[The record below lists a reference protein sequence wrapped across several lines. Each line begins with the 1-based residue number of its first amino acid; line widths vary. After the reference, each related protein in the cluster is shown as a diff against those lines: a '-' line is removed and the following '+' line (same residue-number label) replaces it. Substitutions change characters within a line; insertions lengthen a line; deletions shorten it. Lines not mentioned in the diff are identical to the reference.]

1 MSGTNS
7 FKFVMLPPQ
16 SDTTRAWARTLA
28 EQVPEVRVVVAETMA
43 LAHRFAEGPRL
54 AHRYI
59 KRNLNTAEK
68 GVLSD
73 TLDSEA
79 LGLMRTRMTEDH
91 AEAARAFVE
100 KRKPVFKGR

>member
-1 MSGTNS
+1 MI
-7 FKFVMLPPQ
+7 L
-16 SDTTRAWARTLA
+16 ARRL
-28 EQVPEVRVVVAETMA
+28 
-43 LAHRFAEGPRL
+43 AEGPRL

-59 KRNLNTAEK
+59 KRNLNVAER

-73 TLDSEA
+73 SLDSETS
-79 LGLMRTRMTEDH
+79 GLMRTRMTEDH

>member
-1 MSGTNS
+1 M
-7 FKFVMLPPQ
+7 
-16 SDTTRAWARTLA
+16 
-28 EQVPEVRVVVAETMA
+28 
-43 LAHRFAEGPRL
+43 
-54 AHRYI
+54 
-59 KRNLNTAEK
+59 
-68 GVLSD
+68 LSD